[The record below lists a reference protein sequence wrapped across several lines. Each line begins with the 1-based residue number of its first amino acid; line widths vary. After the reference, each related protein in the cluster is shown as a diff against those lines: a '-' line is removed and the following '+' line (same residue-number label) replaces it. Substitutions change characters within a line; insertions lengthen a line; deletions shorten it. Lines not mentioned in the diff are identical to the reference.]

1 MRCFTVLG
9 PAGAGKTTLVN
20 RLAGPQAV
28 GERFE
33 TRDGL
38 GIVSFAFMDE
48 PWCAIDC
55 PGDIETLPQ
64 ARAALLASDA
74 AVIVVSPDP
83 EAAVLT
89 APFFRAVEASG
100 TPCLVFVNRID
111 ETRARLR
118 DVVAGLQDYCG
129 HPIVLRQIPIRD
141 GEQVVGAVDLVS
153 ERAWRYQEGGPSA
166 LVEVPESA
174 VAREHEARAELLENL
189 SEFDDWL
196 LEEIVE
202 DREPATG
209 ALYAICCRALAENR
223 ANPALIGSALH
234 GAGVVRLMKLLR
246 HEAPSVDV
254 LRQRLAAGSEAGE
267 AGPLAV
273 TFHAQYRKHL
283 GKEKILR
290 ALVDGVS
297 AGSSLAGGNLGA
309 LMEVGTGKP
318 ASSPLP
324 AGGIALA
331 LKSDHLAASR
341 LLFAD
346 RSGDPPAWACSPEPM
361 FVRSLAPENDRD
373 QAKLSLALARIAED
387 DPGLAVSQEGAT
399 GALVVH
405 LQGPMH
411 LRRVLSMLAEEFGV
425 KASDHAPDGVWRET
439 ISRPASIHH
448 RHRKQ
453 TGGAGQFA
461 DVKLTVRPNRRGG
474 GFSFEETVKG
484 GAVPRNYIPS
494 IEAGARDALASGP
507 LGFPVVDIAV
517 TLTDGQY
524 HAVDSSDFAFRAA
537 GRAAVAEALAEA
549 VPMLLQP
556 IHEAAIHAPAPYTG
570 ALVAM
575 ISSLKGRVLGFEPNP
590 DARGWDLLRARLPA
604 VALEE
609 LGQALRSATQGI
621 GWFESAFD
629 HYEEVYGRDAD
640 RVIAAHGSARGERV
654 AAR

>member
-20 RLAGPQAV
+20 RLAGSKAS
-28 GERFE
+28 GERLE
-33 TRDGL
+33 ARDGL
-38 GIVSFAFMDE
+38 GIVSFEFMDE

-55 PGDIETLPQ
+55 RGDIEALPQ
-64 ARAALLASDA
+64 VRPALLASDA
-74 AVIVVSPDP
+74 AVIVVPPDP
-83 EAAVLT
+83 EVAVLA
-89 APFFRAVEASG
+89 APFFQVVEASG
-100 TPCLVFVNRID
+100 TPSVVFVNRID
-111 ETRARLR
+111 EARARLR
-118 DVVAGLQDYCG
+118 DVVAGLQDYCS
-129 HPIVLRQIPIRD
+129 HPIVLRQIPIRE
-141 GEQVVGAVDLVS
+141 GEHVVGAVDLVS
-153 ERAWRYQEGGPSA
+153 ERAWQYREGGPSA
-166 LVEVPESA
+166 LVEGPESA
-174 VAREHEARAELLENL
+174 APREHEARAELLEHL

-202 DREPATG
+202 EREPASA
-209 ALYAICCRALAENR
+209 ALYAICRRALAENR
-223 ANPALIGSALH
+223 AIPALIGSALH
-234 GAGVVRLMKLLR
+234 GAGVVRLMKMLR
-246 HEAPSVDV
+246 HEAPAVDA
-254 LRQRLAAGSEAGE
+254 LRQRLAGGSEAGE
-267 AGPLAV
+267 AAPMAV

-283 GKEKILR
+283 GKEKLIR
-290 ALVDGVS
+290 AIADGVS
-297 AGSSLAGGNLGA
+297 AGASLAGGNLGA

-318 ASSPLP
+318 APSPLP

-331 LKSDHLAASR
+331 LKSDHLAATR

-346 RSGDPPAWACSPEPM
+346 RSGEPPAWARSTEPM
-361 FVRSLAPENDRD
+361 FVRSLAPQNDRD
-373 QAKLSLALARIAED
+373 QAKLSLALSRIAED
-387 DPGLAVSQEGAT
+387 DPGLTVSQEGAT

-411 LRRVLSMLAEEFGV
+411 LRRVLNMLAQEFGV
-425 KASDHAPDGVWRET
+425 TASDHAPDGVWRET
-439 ISRPASIHH
+439 ISRPATIHH

-484 GAVPRNYIPS
+484 GAVPRNYIPAV
-494 IEAGARDALASGP
+494 EAGARDALVSGP
-507 LGFPVVDIAV
+507 LGFPVVDIEV

-537 GRAAVAEALAEA
+537 GRAAVAEALAEGA
-549 VPMLLQP
+549 PMLLQP
-556 IHEAAIHAPAPYTG
+556 IHEVAIHAPAPYTG

-590 DARGWDLLRARLPA
+590 NARGWDLLRARLPA
-604 VALEE
+604 GALEE
-609 LGQALRSATQGI
+609 LGQALRSATQGM
-621 GWFESAFD
+621 GWFESTFD

-640 RVIAAHGSARGERV
+640 RIIAMHGGARGDRQ

>member
-20 RLAGPQAV
+20 RLAGFQAV

-83 EAAVLT
+83 ETAVLT

-111 ETRARLR
+111 DARARLR
-118 DVVAGLQDYCG
+118 DVVARLQDYCG

-141 GEQVVGAVDLVS
+141 DEQVVGAVDLVS

-166 LVEVPESA
+166 LVEVPKSV

-209 ALYAICCRALAENR
+209 ALYAVCCRALTENR

-246 HEAPSVDV
+246 HEAPAVDG
-254 LRQRLAAGSEAGE
+254 LRQRLAGGSGVGE
-267 AGPLAV
+267 AGPMAV

-290 ALVDGVS
+290 ALVEGVS
-297 AGSSLAGGNLGA
+297 VGSSLAGGNLGA
-309 LMEVGTGKP
+309 LVEAGTGKP
-318 ASSPLP
+318 ASPLP
-324 AGGIALA
+324 TGGIALA
-331 LKSDHLAASR
+331 LKSDHLAVSR

-346 RSGDPPAWACSPEPM
+346 RSDDPPAWARSPKPM
-361 FVRSLAPENDRD
+361 FVRRLAPENDRD

-387 DPGLAVSQEGAT
+387 DPGLTVSQEGAT

-411 LRRVLSMLAEEFGV
+411 LRRVLGMLAEEFGV

-439 ISRPASIHH
+439 ISRPAGIHH

-461 DVKLTVRPNRRGG
+461 DVKLTVRPNPRGS
-474 GFSFEETVKG
+474 GFSFDETVKG

-494 IEAGARDALASGP
+494 VEAGARDALVSGP
-507 LGFPVVDIAV
+507 LGFSVVDIGV

-537 GRAAVAEALAEA
+537 GRAAVVEALAEGA
-549 VPMLLQP
+549 PMLLQP
-556 IHEAAIHAPAPYTG
+556 IHEAAIHAPSLYTG

-590 DARGWDLLRARLPA
+590 DARGWDLLRARVPA
-604 VALEE
+604 GALEE

-621 GWFESAFD
+621 GWFESTFD

-640 RVIAAHGSARGERV
+640 RIVAMHSGVRGDRQ